1 MIFVTSNNTKK
12 SWGALI
18 EVGAAW
24 ITQIEHKIFNIYEFR
39 PEHPL
44 DDEQQ
49 WHTSSRNEEGEL
61 SMSKLNED
69 IFAKKM
75 EYICVKL
82 GYRKRTLQE
91 NKDLLEP
98 LVKVLPR

>member
-1 MIFVTSNNTKK
+1 M
-12 SWGALI
+12 GALI

-24 ITQIEHKIFNIYEFR
+24 ITQIEHKIFNIYDFR

-61 SMSKLNED
+61 CMSKLSVD
-69 IFAKKM
+69 IFAQKI
-75 EYICVKL
+75 EYICDSWVIEK
-82 GYRKRTLQE
+82 G
-91 NKDLLEP
+91 
-98 LVKVLPR
+98 LVKKIKIDSKRW